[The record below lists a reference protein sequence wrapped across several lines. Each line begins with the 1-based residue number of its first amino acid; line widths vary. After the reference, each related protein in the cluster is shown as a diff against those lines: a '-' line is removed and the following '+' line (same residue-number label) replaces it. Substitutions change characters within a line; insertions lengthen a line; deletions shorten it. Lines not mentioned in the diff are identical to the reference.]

1 MIPSWGYPPQK
12 RPDPGRYGLPKRII
26 TYRSSAG
33 PLIGAPRGKNRK
45 IAMRQARASGWMG
58 QSSSRALRL
67 AVAALGVGLVMTAG
81 AVRAQDADDED
92 KTFEEKI
99 IEGIMAGI
107 GGTNMDNRGIDYR
120 ERSPLVVPPKLDL
133 PPPQTAATE
142 VKDPNWPKD
151 PDEARRKAA
160 IARRKKENKDP
171 VEAARVLTP
180 SELNAGRT
188 AAPVRTNNDPV
199 QPGDSVN
206 NPVLSPSQLG
216 FDGKLSTIFGGN
228 KTEVAP
234 FKGEPTRESLT
245 QPPAGYQTPS
255 PNFAY
260 GTGPKESLNKDY
272 NPAAGKYGD

>member
-1 MIPSWGYPPQK
+1 MRKTEAS
-12 RPDPGRYGLPKRII
+12 DRI
-26 TYRSSAG
+26 G
-33 PLIGAPRGKNRK
+33 PNSPGAPV
-45 IAMRQARASGWMG
+45 
-58 QSSSRALRL
+58 RALRFA
-67 AVAALGVGLVMTAG
+67 AVVLGIGLVMTVG
-81 AVRAQDADDED
+81 AARAQDADDDD

-120 ERSPLVVPPKLDL
+120 ERSPLVVPPRLDL
-133 PPPQTAATE
+133 PPPVAATSE

-151 PDEARRKAA
+151 PDLARRKAA
-160 IARRKKENKDP
+160 IAARKKEVKDP
-171 VEAARVLTP
+171 IEAARPLTP
-180 SELNAGRT
+180 SELNVGRT
-188 AAPVRTNNDPV
+188 AAPSHASNEPE
-199 QPGDSVN
+199 QPGNSLT
-206 NPVLSPSQLG
+206 NPMMSPSQLG

-228 KTEVAP
+228 KAEVAP

-260 GTGPKESLNKDY
+260 GTGPKESLNKEY